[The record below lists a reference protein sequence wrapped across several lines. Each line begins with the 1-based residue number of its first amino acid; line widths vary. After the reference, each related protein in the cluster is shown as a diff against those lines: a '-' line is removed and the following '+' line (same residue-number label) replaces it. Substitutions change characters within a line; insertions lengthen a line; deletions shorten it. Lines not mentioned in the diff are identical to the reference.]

1 MSDPAEVSILPVARK
16 TRDVLLNSTQLNAAA
31 KAALPNLKKT
41 RAHRPL
47 AFTVRPSAWR
57 VNDALLQLGISRAT
71 LYKMAGRGEIR
82 LARIGGRTLIPDSEI
97 ARLVGGVSR
106 SA

>member
-1 MSDPAEVSILPVARK
+1 MSDPAEVSTLPVA
-16 TRDVLLNSTQLNAAA
+16 
-31 KAALPNLKKT
+31 KKT
-41 RAHRPL
+41 RTHRPL

-71 LYKMAGRGEIR
+71 LYKMAGNGEIR
-82 LARIGGRTLIPDSEI
+82 LAHVGGRTLIPDSEI

>member
-1 MSDPAEVSILPVARK
+1 
-16 TRDVLLNSTQLNAAA
+16 
-31 KAALPNLKKT
+31 
-41 RAHRPL
+41 
-47 AFTVRPSAWR
+47 

-71 LYKMAGRGEIR
+71 LYKMAGNGEIR
-82 LARIGGRTLIPDSEI
+82 LARIGGRTLVPDSEI